1 MNIITAEELKEK
13 ISNDENIQII
23 DVREDYEFEEKNIG
37 GINIPLAQVFSN
49 LEKIDKDKQVIFVC
63 NTGRKTK
70 AVLHT
75 IKRKLN
81 LNNNNLFSLKGGVPG
96 YIEEFGL

>member
-1 MNIITAEELKEK
+1 MNIITAQELKSK
-13 ISNDENIQII
+13 IDNNEIFQLI
-23 DVREDYEFEEKNIG
+23 DVREEHEYEDANIG
-37 GINIPLAQVFSN
+37 GINIPLGQVFSN
-49 LEKIDKDKQVIFVC
+49 LDKIDKDKPVIFVC

-81 LNNNNLFSLKGGVPG
+81 LNNDSLFTLEGGLPS
-96 YIEEFGL
+96 YIEEYGI